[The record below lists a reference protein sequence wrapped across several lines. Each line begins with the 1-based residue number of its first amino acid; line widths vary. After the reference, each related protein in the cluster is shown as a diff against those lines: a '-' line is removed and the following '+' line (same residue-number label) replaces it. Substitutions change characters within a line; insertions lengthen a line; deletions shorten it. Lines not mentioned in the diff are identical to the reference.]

1 MAKSSLE
8 SGPAVRGKWG
18 VIFCLRLG
26 GERLAMV
33 SLARSR
39 RDWTGKRPW
48 AARLGPRRE
57 LRNRRKWCALNPRSA
72 HNLGSVVRVGAL
84 GNKGAHCELGLV
96 RTGWFT
102 VRGLTS
108 TGGPATGE
116 ICRVRRG
123 SAIAVAGDVRIL
135 AHCRALGR
143 VSERA
148 RRAVNAHYGARKCG
162 QVAGGA
168 QQVGSRR
175 FCRRGRPTFA

>member
-1 MAKSSLE
+1 MGAWISVHGSRGAFVMAK
-8 SGPAVRGKWG
+8 WG
-18 VIFCLRLG
+18 RLRR
-26 GERLAMV
+26 RLLKGRHRA
-33 SLARSR
+33 ARSR
-39 RDWTGKRPW
+39 RNCAP
-48 AARLGPRRE
+48 E
-57 LRNRRKWCALNPRSA
+57 NRRKWCALNRRSA

-84 GNKGAHCELGLV
+84 GNKGAHYALGLV

-123 SAIAVAGDVRIL
+123 SAIAAAGEVRKR

-175 FCRRGRPTFA
+175 FRRRGRPTLA